1 MKLENTFKILRKA
14 KYDSQKKKKNGGHLG
29 RKLIKSPRKLKK
41 THIIGKFMRKYYIYL
56 RPRQETQNP
65 VKEFEKVRTE
75 QRKF

>member
-1 MKLENTFKILRKA
+1 MIVRIKKKWWTLGNKINKI
-14 KYDSQKKKKNGGHLG
+14 SQKVE
-29 RKLIKSPRKLKK
+29 K